1 MSAARRTGWR
11 IGGVVVATLAVAGCD
26 LATEADGPVANVVGS
41 WRYSGQ
47 QTAPSLTLEGTLVIG
62 SQSGGVVN
70 GQLTWEERDV
80 QGGLVLDGGPV
91 SGRVIG
97 LEDIDF
103 DVLRTGGD
111 RRHVGRI
118 TADTIRGAWIETSSG
133 ASGEF
138 LAIREAP

>member
-1 MSAARRTGWR
+1 MSPAVCRVRRIAGAVGVLLAAG
-11 IGGVVVATLAVAGCD
+11 GCD
-26 LATEADGPVANVVGS
+26 LATETDGPVANVEGS
-41 WRYSGQ
+41 WRYTGQ

-62 SQSGGVVN
+62 PQSGDVVN

-80 QGGLVLDGGPV
+80 SGGLVLDGGPV
-91 SGRVIG
+91 SGRVIE

-103 DVLRTGGD
+103 DVLRSGGD

-118 TADTIRGAWIETSSG
+118 SGDTIRGAWIQASSG

-138 LAIREAP
+138 LAIRETP